1 MTSRYRNTA
10 KPPDDAPMI
19 PVPGPRP
26 VVWAPRARTIEVV
39 LPRRAPH
46 DEDGAGTDAAPGPA
60 AEPERRPLR
69 LIGMH
74 VPNWWGADDELAP
87 GTDYGFSIDGGPP
100 LPDPRSPRQPH
111 GLLGWSRSFDPAFD
125 WSDEAWQGPDARGA
139 VLDVDV
145 TTFTPEGTLDAAAAR
160 LDALSALGVAVVEL
174 RTIGSV
180 AGVLCPHLYTV
191 CEEIGGPRALQR
203 FVDAAHAH
211 GIGVSLG
218 VAYHRA
224 APGAAF
230 LEAYAP
236 YLAPLRTRRRTPGSP
251 LPSLPLRDEP
261 AAEVP
266 ADLPSGRRINLDR
279 AGSREV
285 HDWVVDSAERWFDD
299 FHVDALRIA
308 RVQDLADASPV
319 HLLVEVARTADAA
332 SLAHGRPVRLVGE
345 CETAEP
351 RLLVPAEQGGRGLG
365 TLWVRGLERSFHALV
380 AGAREGDATWF
391 NALSRI
397 LTMPDAAQIM
407 LGLESTERVDEDGQ
421 AIVTALLLASAFVP
435 RLEEPATD
443 RLRAWTSTLLRLRR
457 AVRDDAVLIVRRGP
471 GGVVLVQR
479 GNVVTVVNVGPH
491 PRTALL
497 PSSRRAWSV
506 AARWSSPSEPADAAG
521 PPSAVDPADRPG
533 TADTRGTAGTAARSR
548 PDPASARHDLE
559 PLAPAPVDES
569 SVRVAGRS
577 AVVLT
582 SR

>member
-39 LPRRAPH
+39 LPRRAQH
-46 DEDGAGTDAAPGPA
+46 DEDGAEAGAGAGADSG
-60 AEPERRPLR
+60 PERRPLR

-87 GTDYGFSIDGGPP
+87 GTDYGFSIDGGEP

-125 WSDEAWQGPDARGA
+125 WTDEAWQGPDPRGA
-139 VLDVDV
+139 VLDIDV

-230 LEAYAP
+230 LEAYGP

-251 LPSLPLRDEP
+251 LPSLPPRDEP
-261 AAEVP
+261 AAGVP
-266 ADLPSGRRINLDR
+266 ADLPAELPSGRRINLDR

-308 RVQDLADASPV
+308 RVQDLTDASPV

-397 LTMPDAAQIM
+397 LTVPDAAQVM
-407 LGLESTERVDEDGQ
+407 LCLESTERVDEDGQ
-421 AIVTALLLASAFVP
+421 AIATALLLASAFVP
-435 RLEEPATD
+435 RLEPPATE
-443 RLRAWTSTLLRLRR
+443 RLHAWTSTLLRLRR

-491 PRTALL
+491 PRTTLL

-506 AARWSSPSEPADAAG
+506 AARWSSPDGPGDAAAPTVAAEPAGAA
-521 PPSAVDPADRPG
+521 
-533 TADTRGTAGTAARSR
+533 TRSR
-548 PDPASARHDLE
+548 PDHAPAGHDVDPLE
-559 PLAPAPVDES
+559 PAAVDES

>member
-1 MTSRYRNTA
+1 MTSRYRNVA

-26 VVWAPRARTIEVV
+26 VVWAPRARTVEVV
-39 LPRRAPH
+39 LPRSAPH
-46 DEDGAGTDAAPGPA
+46 ESPGTDAAPGA
-60 AEPERRPLR
+60 ATEPERRPLR
-69 LIGMH
+69 LVGMH

-111 GLLGWSRSFDPAFD
+111 GLLGWSRSFDPAFE
-125 WSDEAWQGPDARGA
+125 WTDEGWQGPDARGA

-211 GIGVSLG
+211 GIGVALG

-261 AAEVP
+261 AVEVP
-266 ADLPSGRRINLDR
+266 AELPSGRRINLDR

-285 HDWVVDSAERWFDD
+285 HDWVVDSAARWFDD

-435 RLEEPATD
+435 RLEVPATE

-506 AARWSSPSEPADAAG
+506 AARWSSPHEPAD
-521 PPSAVDPADRPG
+521 PPRTAG
-533 TADTRGTAGTAARSR
+533 TADAAARSR
-548 PDPASARHDLE
+548 PDHASALHDLE
-559 PLAPAPVDES
+559 PFVPAPVDES

>member
-1 MTSRYRNTA
+1 MTSRYRNIA

-39 LPRRAPH
+39 LP
-46 DEDGAGTDAAPGPA
+46 GPA
-60 AEPERRPLR
+60 RGGEDSPDGEASTTPPEPERRPVR
-69 LIGMH
+69 LVGMH
-74 VPNWWGADDELAP
+74 VPNWWGADDELEP

-125 WSDEAWQGPDARGA
+125 WTDEEWRGPDVRGA
-139 VLDVDV
+139 VLDVDA
-145 TTFTPEGTLDAAAAR
+145 TTFTPEGTLDAAAER
-160 LDALSALGVAVVEL
+160 LDSLAALGVAVVEL

-236 YLAPLRTRRRTPGSP
+236 YLAPLRSRRRPAGAP
-251 LPSLPLRDEP
+251 LPALPSRDER
-261 AAEVP
+261 AAEP
-266 ADLPSGRRINLDR
+266 AVELPAGRRINLDR

-285 HDWVVDSAERWFDD
+285 HDWVVDSADRWFRD

-332 SLAHGRPVRLVGE
+332 SLALGRPVRLVGE

-351 RLLVPAEQGGRGLG
+351 RMLVPAEQGGRGLG

-397 LTMPDAAQIM
+397 LTAPDAAQVM
-407 LGLESTERVDEDGQ
+407 LGLGSTERVDEDGQ
-421 AIVTALLLASAFVP
+421 AIATALLLASAYVP
-435 RLEEPATD
+435 RLEPPATE
-443 RLRAWTSTLLRLRR
+443 RLRAWTGALLRLRR
-457 AVRDDAVLIVRRGP
+457 AVRDDAALIVRRGP

-479 GNVVTVVNVGPH
+479 GNAVTVVNVGPH

-497 PSSRRAWSV
+497 PSSRRAWTV
-506 AARWSSPSEPADAAG
+506 AARWS
-521 PPSAVDPADRPG
+521 PPDDPAQTGGEVDDVARPG
-533 TADTRGTAGTAARSR
+533 
-548 PDPASARHDLE
+548 PDHASARRDLE

-582 SR
+582 AR